1 MLSGVNMVSEK
12 LRKQV
17 SKNGFNLSKNGEF
30 MRGKVQNIVR

>member
-17 SKNGFNLSKNGEF
+17 SNSDLNLSEHGGF